1 MAKEILPMSTWR
13 ESHRFFMKLNHQAV
27 TDAAY
32 HQHFGGRH
40 FDPYSRQQPVQTI
53 EAQPQYNYD
62 DGGWRWQ

>member
-1 MAKEILPMSTWR
+1 MEGKPPVLYEAQPPR
-13 ESHRFFMKLNHQAV
+13 QAV